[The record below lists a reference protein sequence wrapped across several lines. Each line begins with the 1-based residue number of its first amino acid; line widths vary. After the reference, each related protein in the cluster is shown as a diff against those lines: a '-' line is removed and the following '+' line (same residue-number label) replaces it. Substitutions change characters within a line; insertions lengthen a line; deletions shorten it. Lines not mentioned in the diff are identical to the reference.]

1 MPLINFFQKR
11 TMNEKSHCEQDAPC
25 QREEATDKGRKARAL
40 LVAAAAT
47 NIITFGEHETI
58 ASLGY
63 VVLSV
68 NTLS

>member
-25 QREEATDKGRKARAL
+25 QLDEAVDKGRQAWTFLA
-40 LVAAAAT
+40 AAAAT
-47 NIITFGEHETI
+47 NIITYGEHEAV
-58 ASLGY
+58 ASFGR
-63 VVLSV
+63 VGISV